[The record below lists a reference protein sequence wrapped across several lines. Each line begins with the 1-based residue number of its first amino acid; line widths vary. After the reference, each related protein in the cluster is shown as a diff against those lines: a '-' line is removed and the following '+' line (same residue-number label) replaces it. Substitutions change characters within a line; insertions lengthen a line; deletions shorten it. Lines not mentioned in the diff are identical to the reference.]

1 MEAQAD
7 VIVVGA
13 GLSGLNAA
21 WHLHRAGKKVL
32 MLEASDK
39 PGGRM
44 RSDREG
50 DFVFDRGFQVLLT
63 AYPEYQ
69 RADFPVPFSGL
80 PLHRFLPGALL
91 FHEGRR
97 HLIGDPLRMPSAL
110 APTLMNPLLS
120 LGDLWKTFRL
130 RQELK
135 RTAPEAC
142 FKGDTLSAQ
151 AYLGQRG
158 FTASYIENF
167 FRPFFEGIFLDDPAR
182 VDASAFRFI
191 YKMFAEGYAALPA
204 GGVQALPDA
213 MHLALPAGTLRT
225 GMPVTSVS
233 HDSVT
238 CANGEVF
245 NASAVVVTGGFS
257 RLLPPVDGWRNTW
270 RSVLNVYFE
279 AEVNPVPQP
288 ILCLQTR
295 RDALVGNFTFLSA
308 VAPGYAPAGRHLL
321 SATHTG
327 GQEWSESLGAA
338 MRNEL
343 AALLGIAPE
352 QLHYRR
358 HYAIREALP
367 TQEQVS
373 YEPRVIRS
381 DNGIWLAGDGSANS
395 SVNAALLSGRRTAE
409 ALIMNN

>member
-1 MEAQAD
+1 MEAKAD

-13 GLSGLNAA
+13 GMSGLNAA
-21 WHLHRAGKKVL
+21 WHLYRAGKKVI

-80 PLHRFLPGALL
+80 PLHRFLPGALI
-91 FHEGRR
+91 FHEGKR
-97 HLIGDPLRMPSAL
+97 HLLGDPLRMPSAL
-110 APTLMNPLLS
+110 APTLMNPLLTWK
-120 LGDLWKTFRL
+120 DLWKTFRL
-130 RQELK
+130 RQELT
-135 RTAPEAC
+135 RTLPEDC
-142 FKGDTLSAQ
+142 FKGERLQAR
-151 AYLGQRG
+151 AYLEQRG
-158 FTASYIENF
+158 FSRSYIDNF

-191 YKMFAEGYAALPA
+191 YKMFAEGSAALPA
-204 GGVQALPDA
+204 GGVQVLPDA
-213 MHLALPAGTLRT
+213 MYRALPAGTMRT
-225 GMPVTSVS
+225 GMEASELTATSVS
-233 HDSVT
+233 CT
-238 CANGEVF
+238 NGEVF
-245 NASAVVVTGGFS
+245 HAGAVLLTGGFE
-257 RLLPPVDGWRNTW
+257 RFLPQQDGIRQHWRP
-270 RSVLNVYFE
+270 VLNVYFE
-279 AEVNPVPQP
+279 TDTNPIPQP

-295 RDALVGNFTFLSA
+295 QDALVGNFTFLSA
-308 VAPGYAPAGRHLL
+308 VAPGYAPSGKHLL

-327 GQEWSESLGAA
+327 GQAWSEALGEA
-338 MRNEL
+338 MRTEL
-343 AALLGIAPE
+343 ASLLGLAPD

-358 HYAIREALP
+358 HYSIRHALP

-381 DNGIWLAGDGSANS
+381 DNGIWLAGDACANS
-395 SVNAALLSGRRTAE
+395 SVNAALLSGRLVAQ
-409 ALIMNN
+409 AIANA